1 MHLEYSRSP
10 LQLAAASLRSPW
22 IISIDGDQGAGK
34 TSLAKEIGTSFA
46 GAVVDVDDY
55 LLGNGGP
62 YLEQVQ
68 WELIIQDLQ
77 RNKDNKNLVISG
89 VLLEY
94 VIERVQIIPAYRI
107 FMRHVR
113 NGEWVYSAYVRLG
126 GKLPHA
132 TLSREVTLYYRDIKP
147 WRRANEELTLSS
159 REVHEPCA
167 M

>member
-34 TSLAKEIGTSFA
+34 RSLAKEIGTSFA
-46 GAVVDVDDY
+46 GAVIDVDDY

-89 VLLEY
+89 VLLED
-94 VIERVQIIPAYRI
+94 VIERVQIVPAYRI
-107 FMRHVR
+107 FMRHKVDGR
-113 NGEWVYSAYVRLG
+113 WDYSDYLKPG
-126 GKLPHA
+126 LPRSM
-132 TLSREVTLYYRDIKP
+132 LSREISQYYRALKP
-147 WRRANEELTLSS
+147 WQCADEEGILSS
-159 REVHEPCA
+159 RYVHEP
-167 M
+167 